1 MAELHLYEF
10 VSAGFYAAPS
20 KEEAFRLYEHDVGE
34 DEGEFDFKREVPDDE
49 LVAVHNEDPT
59 EKWDD
64 PREYQEALTRK
75 GVPDPTHVYWFLK
88 VTAREWANEL
98 THGNGYVFGGDC

>member
-10 VSAGFYAAPS
+10 GDAGFYVAVS
-20 KEEAFRLYEHDVGE
+20 KSEAFRIYNHDAGS
-34 DEGEFDFKREVPDDE
+34 DEAESDFKREVPDDE
-49 LVAVHNEDPT
+49 LIAVHSDE
-59 EKWDD
+59 ESWDD
-64 PREYQEALTRK
+64 PREYLEVGKA
-75 GVPDPTHVYWFLK
+75 PDPPRIYWVLK